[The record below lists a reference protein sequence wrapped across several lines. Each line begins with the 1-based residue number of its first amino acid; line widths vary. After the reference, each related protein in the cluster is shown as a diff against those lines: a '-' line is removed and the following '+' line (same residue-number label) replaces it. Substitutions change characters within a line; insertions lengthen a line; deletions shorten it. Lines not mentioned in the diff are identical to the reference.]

1 VYLWGPNSYCETADN
16 ATVGSYDITPYSEPT
31 LSTVVS
37 LSMGT
42 SCSAAILANGTLYL
56 WGANAWGQLGL
67 GHIDYNPHCT
77 PNAVALGSAGT
88 PVLKVSLGDQHV
100 CAIAQGG
107 ILYCW
112 GDNSYGRAGIGS
124 LSGSSSPVL
133 ISAIVG
139 VLDISADLYNTYALD
154 SANVT

>member
-1 VYLWGPNSYCETADN
+1 
-16 ATVGSYDITPYSEPT
+16 
-31 LSTVVS
+31 
-37 LSMGT
+37 
-42 SCSAAILANGTLYL
+42 
-56 WGANAWGQLGL
+56 
-67 GHIDYNPHCT
+67 
-77 PNAVALGSAGT
+77 
-88 PVLKVSLGDQHV
+88 VSLGDQHV

-154 SANVT
+154 SANVTWGWGANAPGNGCCNLGDANLTAQSTPIHIPSLPPVALISGGSTASQICTAVAFY